1 VAQGVLEI
9 STLVEL
15 EQLERSQ
22 LQQVA
27 LEGEVLVIQ
36 AQVLMLQETT
46 GATVVLVVEEGVLQT
61 LVELAALV
69 AMAWFIF
76 ITKERNGYTIP
87 ISMSHL

>member
-69 AMAWFIF
+69 AMALSFF
-76 ITKERNGYTIP
+76 ITKERNGYTIR